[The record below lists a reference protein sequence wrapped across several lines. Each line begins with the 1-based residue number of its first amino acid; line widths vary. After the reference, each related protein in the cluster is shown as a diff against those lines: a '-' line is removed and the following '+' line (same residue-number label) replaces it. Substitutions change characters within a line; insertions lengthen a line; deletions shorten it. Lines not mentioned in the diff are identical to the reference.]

1 MITRVWHG
9 WTTPANAPK
18 FEALLKEEIFVGI
31 ARREIPGY
39 HGISLLKRPVGHEVE
54 FFYYIFLIKTIEAS
68 CRTRVEFV
76 TVMWFS
82 DLDAVRLFAGADYE
96 TAVVAP
102 KARSLLSRFD
112 GRSANYET
120 VCPPPGFQTGK

>member
-18 FEALLKEEIFVGI
+18 FEALLEEEIFVGI

-39 HGISLLKRPVGHEVE
+39 HGISLLKRTVGHE
-54 FFYYIFLIKTIEAS
+54 
-68 CRTRVEFV
+68 VEFV

-96 TAVVAP
+96 TAVVHP

-112 GRSANYET
+112 GRSAHYET
-120 VCPPPGFQTGK
+120 VCPPPGFQTEK

>member
-18 FEALLKEEIFVGI
+18 YEALLQGEIFVGI

-39 HGISLLKRPVGHEVE
+39 HGISLLKRTVGDE
-54 FFYYIFLIKTIEAS
+54 
-68 CRTRVEFV
+68 VEFV

-96 TAVVAP
+96 TAVVPA

-112 GRSANYET
+112 GRSAHYET
-120 VCPPPGFQTGK
+120 VCPPPGFQTEK

>member
-18 FEALLKEEIFVGI
+18 FEALLEEEIFVGI

-39 HGISLLKRPVGHEVE
+39 RGISLLKRPVGHE
-54 FFYYIFLIKTIEAS
+54 I
-68 CRTRVEFV
+68 EFV
-76 TVMWFS
+76 TIMWFS
-82 DLDAVRLFAGADYE
+82 DLDAVLFAGADYE
-96 TAVVAP
+96 TAVVHP

-112 GRSANYET
+112 ERSAHYET
-120 VCPPPGFQTGK
+120 VCPPPGFPTGK